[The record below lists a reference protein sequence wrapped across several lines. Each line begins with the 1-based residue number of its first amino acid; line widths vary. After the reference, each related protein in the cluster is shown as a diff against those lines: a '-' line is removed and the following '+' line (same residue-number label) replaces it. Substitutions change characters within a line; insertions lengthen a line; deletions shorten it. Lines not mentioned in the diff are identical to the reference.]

1 MPEGALSGEIREA
14 IEELQAY
21 LSDQVAPLLI
31 VDSVHVLLAQPPELG
46 AEVVRSWVGGQLRNL
61 GAAVNST
68 DILFHAVKKLQLF
81 GKLKLVER
89 EPLAAYL
96 DGLVEVLVAQAPEL
110 DRGSLRTFL
119 LQAAEAETGGL
130 ASQVQV
136 LYRPATAAAPAGA
149 APPASASAQVS
160 AEMAASMRQ
169 FALLLSRLDRG
180 SERVGGGEQR
190 GMALGEQAPQLL
202 AAAAQS
208 ARSQGELEQHLAS
221 LSRLGLMTNVRLSE
235 LFNTLSHGLPNWAL
249 GEGAPAHESAP
260 VQAMHRIVAL
270 AGDPGKAAGHFREL
284 LNTVAKQFNDNALAA
299 RAAGRR
305 RRPPAARRGQG
316 REDERRPDDE
326 HGARGPRRGAAD
338 GGDAARRQ
346 PAAAAPPAQL
356 LPRADARGAAADARQ
371 RARPLAPP
379 TLAGA
384 DGGPRAVRAARP
396 RSNASTQ
403 SLQAGAASDHEAWL
417 QRNFVYLLHRMRPAA
432 GEDPAREIRLT
443 VRCADLALPA
453 PLVREALT
461 NLGLRRHP
469 EAEAAL
475 RLRLEQIERQ
485 LEQPTA
491 GVPHDAAELR
501 RMLGLVVAGLAR
513 QATSSARRTIVDH
526 GLKQRPALGDTLERL
541 GELGG
546 YDLAEDPEIVDR
558 LLATLRTQLPMKVLG
573 LQIRRHDIGP
583 VYLVKALHSTRSPAV
598 RQIFE
603 DIAARFPSEAFGQ
616 AAAAALASWNVVA
629 APPPEPEVSSVAAP
643 PPAPAASLA
652 GDLEVFGLPELLQT
666 LSQNESSGRLLLRD
680 RNGHPFAELLL
691 RKGMVREARV
701 RRLTMPD
708 AFYQILEAPQPGTFE
723 FSRLALETVPDGPA
737 HHVMG
742 LLMEG
747 MRRYDELQRARV
759 VAPDHV
765 LLRSTGSRPSAPPD
779 ESDGNFIRELW
790 MKVKDGGTPLQCEE
804 AVAAD
809 TYRIRSLLAHWL
821 TEGTLAVREAPE
833 NAAP

>member
-21 LSDQVAPLLI
+21 LSDQVAPLLA

-46 AEVVRSWVGGQLRNL
+46 AEIVRSWVSGQLRNL

-68 DILFHAVKKLQLF
+68 DYLFHAVKKLQLF
-81 GKLKLVER
+81 AKLKLIER

-96 DGLVEVLVAQAPEL
+96 DSLVDVLVAQAPEL
-110 DRGSLRTFL
+110 DRESLRTFL
-119 LQAAEAETGGL
+119 LQAAEAEAGGL

-136 LYRPATAAAPAGA
+136 LYRPAAAVAPAGA

-160 AEMAASMRQ
+160 ADMAASMRH
-169 FALLLSRLDRG
+169 FSLLLARLDRG
-180 SERVGGGEQR
+180 SAKVGGGEQR
-190 GMALGEQAPQLL
+190 GMALSEQAPQLL

-208 ARSQGELEQHLAS
+208 ARSQSELEQHLAS
-221 LSRLGLMTNVRLSE
+221 LSRLGLMSNVRLSE

-260 VQAMHRIVAL
+260 LQAMHRIVEL

-284 LNTVAKQFNDNALAA
+284 LNTVAKQFNEGGLARSLQVA
-299 RAAGRR
+299 DV
-305 RRPPAARRGQG
+305 ARRLLDEKKVEKTSADLMLSTAH
-316 REDERRPDDE
+316 EDL
-326 HGARGPRRGAAD
+326 
-338 GGDAARRQ
+338 DAARLMEETQHAGNLPLLRRLLNFY
-346 PAAAAPPAQL
+346 PPLTPEGLLRSLDNEPDRAKRRLWLALMEVHGAPGRAAAL
-356 LPRADARGAAADARQ
+356 DRLD
-371 RARPLAPP
+371 
-379 TLAGA
+379 
-384 DGGPRAVRAARP
+384 
-396 RSNASTQ
+396 Q
-403 SLQAGAASDHEAWL
+403 SLQEGSSSDHEAWL
-417 QRNFVYLLHRMRPAA
+417 QRNFVYLLHRIRPAPGDDA
-432 GEDPAREIRLT
+432 AREVRLT

-453 PLVREALT
+453 PLIREALI
-461 NLGLRRHP
+461 NLGLRRHA

-475 RLRLEQIERQ
+475 RGRLEQIERQ
-485 LEQPTA
+485 LEQPSA

-501 RMLGLVVAGLAR
+501 RMLGLVVAGLAK

-546 YDLAEDPEIVDR
+546 YDLAEDFEIVDR
-558 LLATLRTQLPMKVLG
+558 LLSTLRAQLPMKVLG

-583 VYLVKALHSTRSPAV
+583 VYLVKALHSTRSTAV

-629 APPPEPEVSSVAAP
+629 APQPEPEVSSVPAPAA
-643 PPAPAASLA
+643 APAASLS

-666 LSQNESSGRLLLRD
+666 LEQNESSGRLLLRD
-680 RNGHPFAELLL
+680 RGGRPFAEIVL
-691 RKGMVREARV
+691 RKGQVREARM
-701 RRLTMPD
+701 RRLALPD
-708 AFYQILEAPQPGTFE
+708 SFYQILETPQPGTFE
-723 FSRLALETVPDGPA
+723 FTRLPHEAVPDGPS

-779 ESDGNFIRELW
+779 ETDGNFIRELW
-790 MKVKDGGTPLQCEE
+790 MRVKDGSTPLQCEE
-804 AVAAD
+804 AVATDA
-809 TYRIRSLLAHWL
+809 YRVRSLLAHWL

>member
-1 MPEGALSGEIREA
+1 
-14 IEELQAY
+14 
-21 LSDQVAPLLI
+21 
-31 VDSVHVLLAQPPELG
+31 
-46 AEVVRSWVGGQLRNL
+46 
-61 GAAVNST
+61 
-68 DILFHAVKKLQLF
+68 
-81 GKLKLVER
+81 
-89 EPLAAYL
+89 
-96 DGLVEVLVAQAPEL
+96 
-110 DRGSLRTFL
+110 
-119 LQAAEAETGGL
+119 
-130 ASQVQV
+130 
-136 LYRPATAAAPAGA
+136 
-149 APPASASAQVS
+149 
-160 AEMAASMRQ
+160 
-169 FALLLSRLDRG
+169 
-180 SERVGGGEQR
+180 
-190 GMALGEQAPQLL
+190 
-202 AAAAQS
+202 
-208 ARSQGELEQHLAS
+208 
-221 LSRLGLMTNVRLSE
+221 
-235 LFNTLSHGLPNWAL
+235 
-249 GEGAPAHESAP
+249 
-260 VQAMHRIVAL
+260 MHRIVAL

-284 LNTVAKQFNDNALAA
+284 LNTVAKQFNDNALA
-299 RAAGRR
+299 RALQVADV
-305 RRPPAARRGQG
+305 ARRLLAEGKVEKTSADLMMSTAH
-316 REDERRPDDE
+316 EDL
-326 HGARGPRRGAAD
+326 
-338 GGDAARRQ
+338 DAARLMEETQHAGNLPLLRRLLNFY
-346 PAAAAPPAQL
+346 PALTPEGLLRSLDDEPDRSRRRLWLALMEVHGPSGRAAAL
-356 LPRADARGAAADARQ
+356 ERLD
-371 RARPLAPP
+371 L
-379 TLAGA
+379 
-384 DGGPRAVRAARP
+384 
-396 RSNASTQ
+396 

-453 PLVREALT
+453 PLIREALT

-513 QATSSARRTIVDH
+513 QATPSARRAIVDH

-603 DIAARFPSEAFGQ
+603 DIAGRFPNEAFGQ

-643 PPAPAASLA
+643 PAAPAASLS

-680 RNGHPFAELLL
+680 RAGHPFAELLL

-708 AFYQILEAPQPGTFE
+708 AFYQILEAPRPGTFE
-723 FSRLALETVPDGPA
+723 FTRLAHEAVPDGPA

-779 ESDGNFIRELW
+779 ETDGNFIRELW